1 MHFLQNFTSI
11 HSKFECGFQCY
22 MGWRSQE
29 LVILKLDKINID
41 EWYMTGGMKTD
52 AGKQRIVPIHTK
64 IPRVH
69 L

>member
-1 MHFLQNFTSI
+1 
-11 HSKFECGFQCY
+11 

-64 IPRVH
+64 IPGVH